1 MRNDKSA
8 QATYGYGGLVDE
20 CARRGIGR
28 TTAFELA
35 SKGLLDTFQI
45 GRKRM
50 VYIASLESLPTRLI
64 EAQGPAHGQ

>member
-1 MRNDKSA
+1 MKYEKST
-8 QATYGYGGLVDE
+8 QATYGYGALVDE